1 MIVREIMTTEVSF
14 VTADTTIEDAIGL
27 MRKQKVQTMPVVGAD
42 RRFLGMFTVR
52 LFLKKGL
59 PVHCEWRFAGCS
71 ICSRPAEI
79 PRDLG
84 SHEDGGGFDGHGCEP
99 SHRGCGKFCS
109 GMCRV
114 VGQPEAAYPKYPC
127 GRCSKPF
134 DWHRYRMGYHQG
146 NLSISGFR
154 LAMKTRTEVSETYQ
168 LETENRQ
175 LKETIVAL
183 RTEFEA
189 LRFQQDAKV
198 QEAVAAAND
207 EGGQLKETIVML
219 RDTLEHHKAMSE
231 DHIQNLERSYRD
243 ERMQL
248 QETIRVLR
256 VQLEARHE
264 A

>member
-1 MIVREIMTTEVSF
+1 
-14 VTADTTIEDAIGL
+14 
-27 MRKQKVQTMPVVGAD
+27 
-42 RRFLGMFTVR
+42 
-52 LFLKKGL
+52 
-59 PVHCEWRFAGCS
+59 
-71 ICSRPAEI
+71 
-79 PRDLG
+79 
-84 SHEDGGGFDGHGCEP
+84 
-99 SHRGCGKFCS
+99 
-109 GMCRV
+109 
-114 VGQPEAAYPKYPC
+114 
-127 GRCSKPF
+127 
-134 DWHRYRMGYHQG
+134 
-146 NLSISGFR
+146 
-154 LAMKTRTEVSETYQ
+154 MKRQTEVSETYQ
-168 LETENRQ
+168 LEIENRQ
-175 LKETIVAL
+175 LKETIVVL

-231 DHIQNLERSYRD
+231 DHIQNLERSHRD